1 MTRNT
6 FEAKGGVAPDNY
18 DTRECEAKAL
28 AWDTMWEEHQPN
40 DEDEDTQADY
50 DLREKMETYLGS
62 CLSSQ
67 PELKE
72 NNIEI
77 TVEGGMVV
85 EVDGLPVDWTFEITD
100 KDCEFEG
107 LE

>member
-6 FEAKGGVAPDNY
+6 FEAKGGVAPDNEQ
-18 DTRECEAKAL
+18 TALKAL
-28 AWDTMWEEHQPN
+28 AWDTMYASHQPS
-40 DEDEDTQADY
+40 DDYEDTQEDY
-50 DLREKMETYLGS
+50 DLREEMEVCLMS
-62 CLSSQ
+62 CIDSQ

-72 NNIEI
+72 NNVDI